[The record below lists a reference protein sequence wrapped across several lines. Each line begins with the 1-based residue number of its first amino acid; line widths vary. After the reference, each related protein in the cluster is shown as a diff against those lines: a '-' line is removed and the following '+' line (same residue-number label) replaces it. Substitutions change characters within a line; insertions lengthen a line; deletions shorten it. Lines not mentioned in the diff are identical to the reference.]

1 MRQTLTDTEFLDAL
15 TDLLLQEGI
24 ENLTIGELAARLH
37 CSRRRLYEIAQSK
50 EQIFCAA
57 VSHYFKKVL
66 EKSERVVR
74 EQRDI
79 TTAIADYLDV
89 GVQASRQLSA
99 QFIRDLERSRRA
111 RASFDAYQVARGVRL
126 SELIDHGVRQG
137 VFIACHGLLMSE
149 AIFGAAL
156 RLRRQSFLDRAGLTM
171 EEAFQEFYRVL
182 LGGLLIKAPVA
193 STEERA
199 GRTTGK
205 KRNARGTGG
214 NRKRSEAAVDEA
226 DDALL
231 NAWNRHASS
240 LSSPI
245 A

>member
-89 GVQASRQLSA
+89 GVQASRGLSA

-156 RLRRQSFLDRAGLTM
+156 RRAGLTM

-214 NRKRSEAAVDEA
+214 RRKRSEAAVDEA

-240 LSSPI
+240 LSSSI